1 MSRHAACIAV
11 LLLGVTAPWHPL
23 RAQTTPSAPSLDV
36 LHLENGSVL
45 TGKILRL
52 ATPGISMQVQ
62 LPGVTGTAMRDI
74 ALDQVKFIDFAPLPG
89 EQEALA
95 APHTASSQA
104 RLLELWRDKSVNLR
118 WKAGNAGQIGLV
130 YAGEL
135 MKQTDPALLD
145 RALHIYELVER
156 EDWDPARRDEGK
168 KGRLRALIALK
179 RIDAAIQ
186 EAQQLAQKSED
197 PSLLLE
203 ARQVLAMAE
212 FEKLKAYERD
222 HPRWMEDEDL
232 TAERTR
238 LYHSTLD
245 QLLYAPLNHGSVEDK
260 AAEALWSVV
269 QVHQFAN
276 EPMAAL
282 ERARDLLELYPSA
295 PQAVQ
300 ARAMLDA
307 MKAVK

>member
-1 MSRHAACIAV
+1 MNRRAAFIAS
-11 LLLGVTAPWHPL
+11 LLLGAPATWHAL
-23 RAQTTPSAPSLDV
+23 YSQTMPSTPVMDV
-36 LHLENGSVL
+36 VHLENGSVL
-45 TGKILRL
+45 TGRVLRL

-89 EQEALA
+89 ELEALA
-95 APHTASSQA
+95 APQTAASQA

-156 EDWDPARRDEGK
+156 EDWDLTRRDEAK

-212 FEKLKAYERD
+212 FEKLKAYEGD

-245 QLLYAPLNHGSVEDK
+245 QFLFAPLNHGSVEDK

-269 QVHQFAN
+269 QVHQFAK
-276 EPMAAL
+276 EPMRAL
-282 ERARDLLELYPSA
+282 ERARDLVELYPSA
-295 PQAVQ
+295 PQAAH
-300 ARAMLDA
+300 ARTMLDA
-307 MKAVK
+307 VKAAK